1 MPTID
6 EIAKLSNVSKTTVSR
21 VLNDHPYVSEEKRK
35 RVLEVIEKLDYIPN
49 TSARKLRSNK
59 TMFLAVSVPHA
70 DHPFFAQLMS
80 MSPLK
85 R

>member
-49 TSARKLRSNK
+49 TSARKLRS
-59 TMFLAVSVPHA
+59 
-70 DHPFFAQLMS
+70 
-80 MSPLK
+80 
-85 R
+85 